1 MAAEANKPRK
11 PLTIRLSYKY
21 PCDARVSAQQEL
33 KLKFTSD
40 VKAHGCY
47 CVELCVSVCRGK
59 RGPTRAKKT
68 VGGLR
73 REINGSGSITPLSA
87 VGTEESKG
95 PFIPSTRSTLIS
107 NNKMCVWATRV
118 CEHSRH

>member
-40 VKAHGCY
+40 VEAHGCY
-47 CVELCVSVCRGK
+47 CVELCVGENEVQHEQRK
-59 RGPTRAKKT
+59 QLVT
-68 VGGLR
+68 
-73 REINGSGSITPLSA
+73 SG
-87 VGTEESKG
+87 VK
-95 PFIPSTRSTLIS
+95 
-107 NNKMCVWATRV
+107 
-118 CEHSRH
+118 